1 MSPSNELWL
10 GILIAVVNKF
20 QNNQWKNELLNY
32 TEYVQLYMV
41 HNPNAQHHISAML
54 TKLYVPSTINIWKKV
69 LTKAIWADK
78 KWARFC
84 TSSKTEI
91 LSV

>member
-10 GILIAVVNKF
+10 WILIAVVNKF

-54 TKLYVPSTINIWKKV
+54 REFLEDSDRSFTKQQIGILIRLWNVCTVVYVKH
-69 LTKAIWADK
+69 
-78 KWARFC
+78 
-84 TSSKTEI
+84 
-91 LSV
+91 

>member
-54 TKLYVPSTINIWKKV
+54 REFLEDSDRSFIFTKQQIGILIRLWNV
-69 LTKAIWADK
+69 
-78 KWARFC
+78 C
-84 TSSKTEI
+84 TVHVKH
-91 LSV
+91 

>member
-54 TKLYVPSTINIWKKV
+54 REFLEDSDRSFTKQQIGILIRF
-69 LTKAIWADK
+69 KALD
-78 KWARFC
+78 
-84 TSSKTEI
+84 
-91 LSV
+91 